1 MRTAAPAVLVV
12 ARAMAERVGPY
23 AFDPCPY
30 SADVL
35 QAQVLLASGLY
46 GRLVTT
52 VHKFPIFPADGM
64 RGAKVMKRL
73 HPSAGKWAELQ
84 VVAADNDADAAV
96 AHFSACTDEFMALVD
111 VLHIRYVGVRHRNKH
126 MVQGQWT
133 VGGVSMLV
141 RGVGGLAGGVRR
153 WAGRWCRWAC
163 WWCRWPGR

>member
-1 MRTAAPAVLVV
+1 MRTAAPAVLIV

-35 QAQVLLASGLY
+35 QAQALLASSLY

-52 VHKFPIFPADGM
+52 VPQFPISPADGM

-84 VVAADNDADAAV
+84 VMAADGDCDAAV
-96 AHFSACTDEFMALVD
+96 AHFSACTDEFMALVG
-111 VLHIRYVGVRHRNKH
+111 VLHIRYVGVRPRSKRIA
-126 MVQGQWT
+126 
-133 VGGVSMLV
+133 
-141 RGVGGLAGGVRR
+141 RG
-153 WAGRWCRWAC
+153 
-163 WWCRWPGR
+163 P